1 MSVALNV
8 DGLTVTAG
16 AARLLGAVDLRAD
29 PGDFIAI
36 VGPNGAG
43 KSTLLKALLGLLSP
57 SEGAVTV
64 GSHAVGALG
73 GRARAELLSWLP
85 QRDAGVEPVR
95 VVDRV
100 AAARFR
106 FPEGRAASLAAAKR
120 ALEALDISALSER
133 LVDTLSGG
141 EAQRVAL
148 AALAAQ
154 EAAWWL
160 LDEPAHH
167 LDPARQVAVYRYLG
181 ERWRG
186 ADGQG
191 QGMVV
196 VTHDVNLLRHAATRA
211 GAHRLVVVGLAEGQ
225 VRFRTSLGDESLP
238 ERLSDLFGVVVRA
251 VDVDGERHF
260 AVTGATP

>member
-1 MSVALNV
+1 VSAPLTAS
-8 DGLTVTAG
+8 GLGVTAG
-16 AARLLGAVDLRAD
+16 AARLLEGVDLRAE
-29 PGDFIAI
+29 PGDFLAI

-43 KSTLLKALLGLLSP
+43 KSTLLRALLGLARP
-57 SEGAVTV
+57 AAGAVTV
-64 GSHAVGALG
+64 GDRPVDALG
-73 GRARAELLSWLP
+73 GRERAGLLSWLP

-106 FPEGRAASLAAAKR
+106 FAEGRAASLKAAAQ
-120 ALEALDISALSER
+120 ALVALDVAGLSER

-154 EAAWWL
+154 EATWWL

-167 LDPARQVAVYRYLG
+167 LDPARQVAVYRHLG
-181 ERWRG
+181 DRWR
-186 ADGQG
+186 AG

-196 VTHDVNLLRHAATRA
+196 VTHDVNLLAHAAPGEQA
-211 GAHRLVVVGLAEGQ
+211 ERLTVVGLAEGQ
-225 VRFRTSLGDESLP
+225 VRFRAPLADPTMA
-238 ERLSDLFGVVVRA
+238 ERLSELFGVAVRG
-251 VDVDGERHF
+251 VDVDGARHF
-260 AVTGATP
+260 AVTGGAP

>member
-1 MSVALNV
+1 
-8 DGLTVTAG
+8 
-16 AARLLGAVDLRAD
+16 
-29 PGDFIAI
+29 
-36 VGPNGAG
+36 
-43 KSTLLKALLGLLSP
+43 ALLGLLTP

-64 GSHAVGALG
+64 GAHAVGALG

-85 QRDAGVEPVR
+85 QRDAGVEPLR

-106 FPEGRAASLAAAKR
+106 FPEGRAASLAAAER
-120 ALEALDISALSER
+120 ALDALDISALAAR

-154 EAAWWL
+154 EATWWL

-186 ADGQG
+186 GGGQR
-191 QGMVV
+191 QSMIV
-196 VTHDVNLLRHAATRA
+196 VTHDINLLRHATT
-211 GAHRLVVVGLAEGQ
+211 GAEAERLRVVGLGDGQ
-225 VRFRTSLGDESLP
+225 VRFRTTLSDERLP
-238 ERLSDLFGVVVRA
+238 ERLTELFGVAVRA